1 MRRLLSIPGITIAV
15 FLIWKAVLLLFTAQP
30 VPANDAF
37 FYDGPVVNY
46 VLHGKYCNPSL
57 AEVLPISGTEVFSAY
72 PPLYQAV
79 LLVWMKCFGA
89 NELSAM
95 WFHLLLLSL
104 FALTVFRIFRTLN
117 LPAATIN
124 FAGLFLFGITF
135 HDRPDTL
142 AHLLGILTVLAVVR
156 GLIWP
161 AAALLLLTFCTSL
174 QIGGIYSLW
183 VGGLICVIAWLGQRK
198 FPWPALLAFIIT
210 LLGLVALVKF
220 RHPLLWDGFREHVK
234 ITPSFTGLRWPQLD
248 DCLKII
254 RTAPGIIVAVLGTIW
269 MIFETKSFRAALA
282 NSPVLLVSICGGLA
296 ALALVGGCLFILTP
310 NIIHIAGYLQPVIL
324 GCFLAAF
331 STNTRALKPDRL
343 VQLAL
348 IGALLLVSIRA
359 IGMTTW
365 GLLCARDINHDQALA
380 AVNRELD
387 SVPAGNTVFVSA
399 AYLYQTAQRTNLTW
413 IHSDWPARDTGNDWE
428 LQAIEKLKPAKL
440 LLTQFD
446 YYRRY
451 ETVVAQFR
459 RQRGD
464 TEVTIHNLAHVP
476 APDAI
481 PATRKIVQHISWAP
495 VIITIQ
501 WPIQASDVSD
511 INR

>member
-15 FLIWKAVLLLFTAQP
+15 FLLWKAALLLFTAQP

-79 LLVWMKCFGA
+79 LLIWMKCFGT

-104 FALTVFRIFRTLN
+104 FALTVFRIFRALN
-117 LPAATIN
+117 LPVTAIN

-142 AHLLGILTVLAVVR
+142 AHLLGALTVLAVVR

-161 AAALLLLTFCTSL
+161 ASALLLLTFCTSL

-183 VGGLICVIAWLGQRK
+183 VGSLICGTSGLSQRK
-198 FPWPALLAFIIT
+198 FPWSAMLLFFIT

-234 ITPSFTGLRWPQLD
+234 ITPSFTGLRLPQLD
-248 DCLKII
+248 DCLKVI
-254 RTAPGIIVAVLGTIW
+254 RTAPGIIIAALGTIG
-269 MIFETKSFRAALA
+269 IVLKAKSLRAVMVA
-282 NSPVLLVSICGGLA
+282 SPALLVSTCGVLA
-296 ALALVGGCLFILTP
+296 ALALIGGCLFILTP
-310 NIIHIAGYLQPVIL
+310 NTIHIASYLQPVII
-324 GCFLAAF
+324 GCFLAAH
-331 STNTRALKPDRL
+331 STNTRALKPDWL

-348 IGALLLVSIRA
+348 LGALLLVSIRA
-359 IGMTTW
+359 FGMMTW
-365 GLLCARDINHDQALA
+365 GVLCARDVNRGQAMG

-387 SVPAGNTVFVSA
+387 SVPTGNTVFVSA

-413 IHSDWPARDTGNDWE
+413 VHSDWPARDTGNDWE
-428 LQAIEKLKPAKL
+428 LQAIEKL
-440 LLTQFD
+440 
-446 YYRRY
+446 
-451 ETVVAQFR
+451 
-459 RQRGD
+459 
-464 TEVTIHNLAHVP
+464 
-476 APDAI
+476 
-481 PATRKIVQHISWAP
+481 
-495 VIITIQ
+495 
-501 WPIQASDVSD
+501 
-511 INR
+511 